1 MTVSRRTFVAGAAT
15 AATTALARPLSL
27 PALTGQVPDPR
38 ERFDPWLEIDPEAL
52 RYNVSVSS
60 RLSGGRPIMAVIKN
74 NAYGLGLT
82 KVATVL
88 EDLGSIMGFAV
99 VKTDAAIALRDAG
112 IRKPILLLGLF
123 SDASG
128 PELLARDVDVILGT
142 DDSGER
148 VVNAARRAGRA
159 ARVHAY
165 LDTGMS
171 RMGIPCHRALPWFER
186 MGSLGLEMQSTFM
199 AFTEVAEFD
208 REQLRRFNQVTAA
221 AAARGFELGA
231 LHAASSNGVYHL
243 PEAHL
248 DLVRPG
254 IAIYGAYPS
263 DADAEHAIA
272 ELHPAMRLRA
282 RVVRVEQLRA
292 GDSVSY
298 GREYVAE
305 RATWVATLPVGHTDG
320 YPRQAVD
327 GARVLINGALYPA
340 IGAVSASH
348 TIIELGEEPSVSI
361 GDVATLLGPDDPAIR
376 HNALAAATGRSVY
389 DILMH
394 LNPVLP
400 KVIV

>member
-52 RYNVSVSS
+52 RYNVSVIS

-221 AAARGFELGA
+221 AAASCRWGPGPHQRG
-231 LHAASSNGVYHL
+231 
-243 PEAHL
+243 
-248 DLVRPG
+248 LVSGHRGRERQP
-254 IAIYGAYPS
+254 
-263 DADAEHAIA
+263 H
-272 ELHPAMRLRA
+272 HHRA
-282 RVVRVEQLRA
+282 RRGAFGVHRGR
-292 GDSVSY
+292 GD
-298 GREYVAE
+298 
-305 RATWVATLPVGHTDG
+305 
-320 YPRQAVD
+320 
-327 GARVLINGALYPA
+327 
-340 IGAVSASH
+340 
-348 TIIELGEEPSVSI
+348 
-361 GDVATLLGPDDPAIR
+361 DDPAIR
-376 HNALAAATGRSVY
+376 PNALAAATGRSVY

>member
-15 AATTALARPLSL
+15 AALARPLSL
-27 PALTGQVPDPR
+27 PALTSQVPDPR
-38 ERFDPWLEIDPEAL
+38 ERFDPWLEIDPAAL
-52 RYNVSVSS
+52 RYNVGVVS

-74 NAYGLGLT
+74 NAYGLGLST
-82 KVATVL
+82 VAAVL
-88 EDLGSIMGFAV
+88 EDLPEIMGFAV

-112 IRKPILLLGLF
+112 IRKPVLLMGLF
-123 SDASG
+123 SEADG
-128 PELLARDVDVILGT
+128 PELLARDIDVILGT
-142 DDSGER
+142 DDAGDR
-148 VVNAARRAGRA
+148 VVAAARRAGKP

-171 RMGIPCHRALPWFER
+171 RMGIPYHRALPWFER

-199 AFTEVAEFD
+199 AFAEEAEFD
-208 REQLRRFNQVTAA
+208 REQLRRFNEVTGAA
-221 AAARGFELGA
+221 KAAGVELGA

-243 PEAHL
+243 PDAHL

-254 IAIYGAYPS
+254 CALYGAYPS
-263 DADAEHAIA
+263 DAEAEHAMA
-272 ELHPAMRLRA
+272 ELHPAVRLRA
-282 RVVRVEQLRA
+282 RVVRVERLRA

-298 GREYVAE
+298 GRGYVAE

-320 YPRQAVD
+320 YPRQAVE
-327 GARVLINGALYPA
+327 GAQVLINGALYPA

-361 GDVATLLGPDDPAIR
+361 GDVVTLLGPDDPAIR
-376 HNALAAATGRSVY
+376 PNALAAATGRSVY

-394 LNPVLP
+394 LNPALP